1 MAVRKKDGG
10 PNVKY
15 YEASDTVS
23 QFDNVR
29 LWLGKNY
36 KKVGRGGGRGAP
48 ALAPAP
54 PGPACHGPGA
64 AIAAPAPPP
73 PGPGPGPGGGADPPP
88 PQYIQ
93 AEPPTNKSLS
103 SLVVQLL
110 QFQEEVFG
118 KHVSNAPLTKLPI
131 KCFLDF
137 KAGGALCHILAAAY
151 KFKSDQGWRR
161 FDFQNPSRMDRNVEM
176 FMTIEKSLVQNN
188 CLARPNIFLHQ
199 EIEPKLLSKLKD
211 IVKRHQGTVTEDKS
225 NASHIVCPVPGNL
238 EEEEWVR
245 PVMKRDKQVLLHW
258 GYYPD
263 SYDTWI
269 PANEIEASV
278 EDAPTP
284 EKPRKVHA
292 KWILDTDTF
301 NEWMNEEDYEVTDE
315 KSPVARRKKISAKTL
330 TDEVNSPD
338 SDRRDKKG
346 GNYKKRKRSP
356 SPSPT
361 PEAKKKNAKKGPS
374 TPYNKSKRGH
384 REEEQEDLTKDMDEP
399 SPVPNVEEVT
409 LPKTVNTKKD
419 SESAPVKGGTM
430 TDLGESEPP
439 GPGAAAGPPAP
450 QTWQCPKLPLL
461 PSLPDEQEDESME
474 TAGKDEEENGT
485 GSKGEQAKNPDLHED
500 NVTEQTHHI
509 IIPSYAAWFDYNSV
523 HAIERRALPEFF
535 NGKNKSKTPEIYLA
549 YRNFMIDTYRLN
561 PQEYLTSTACRRN
574 LAGDVCAIMRV
585 HAFLEQW
592 GLINYQVDA
601 ESRPTPMGPP
611 PTSHFHVLADTPSG
625 LVPLQPKTP
634 QGRQSDG
641 DAKTGRKS
649 KEIEDLVTETVKGKP
664 ELVGGSLG
672 SIPPPLAEEG
682 SFPPPPRAPHAA
694 RPRGAGTRGG
704 HPSPLLPWQ
713 QTSASQQMLNFPD
726 KSKEKPAD
734 MQNFGLRTDMY
745 TKKNVPSKVG
755 TPGPRPRPPA
765 RRHSPVSPPAQSKAA
780 ASATREWTEQ
790 ETLLL
795 LEVSGGPQGGGGTG
809 PPGPADAPRS
819 IPQALEM
826 YKDDWNKVSEHV
838 GSRTQD
844 ECILHFLRL
853 PIEDPYL
860 EDSEASLGPL
870 AYQPI
875 PFSQSGNPVMSTVA
889 FLASVVDPR
898 VASAAAKSALEEFSK
913 MKEEVPTALVEAH
926 VRKVEEAAKVTGK
939 ADPAFGLE
947 SSGIAGT
954 TSDEPERIEESGTE
968 EARAEAQPAEE
979 KKEAKEPRDG
989 TAEEEVKEKPGEV
1002 PKKEEE
1008 KGKEAEGEKEPD
1020 KGDGDAG
1027 EWGARLGWGDAEPPR
1042 ALPGQH
1048 GSCPATG
1055 EPEKEKEAKDGLDE
1069 APKEPPEPEAE
1080 RKAKVERDIGE
1091 GNLST
1096 AAAAALAAAAV
1107 KAKHLAAV
1115 EERKIKSL
1123 VALLVETQMKKL
1135 EIKLRHFEELETIM
1149 DREREAVS
1157 DGGGDGGGGRR
1168 LSPLQ
1173 HPLLTPP
1180 CPPQLEYQRQQL
1192 LADRQAFHMEQ
1203 LKYAEMRARQ
1213 QHFQHLQQQQQQQ
1226 PPPLPP
1232 GAQPLPAAGTP
1243 LAPAAHP
1250 LGAPPAP
1257 AMVAPAEP
1265 VGQPLPGAPPPQPPP
1280 PPGAP
1285 AVPHGESGCR
1295 GLGGRGGL
1303 TASLSALT
1311 PPPHPPALPAAP
1323 APFPGQQPP
1332 SQSLAGSLGGSGHP
1346 AVPGNAPAALPF
1358 GLPPS
1363 AIPFSMANPPAEPLG
1378 ATFPANPPALPLHG
1392 ALASSMPSGG
1402 LPPPPHP
1409 PGLALPHLAGGS
1421 AAAHSPAIVAAVQG
1435 SLLPNPGLLA
1445 DQGPPLQTDPIAPSP
1460 STATPVPPTQ

>member
-10 PNVKY
+10 PNVKF
-15 YEASDTVS
+15 YEASDTVA

-36 KKVGRGGGRGAP
+36 KK
-48 ALAPAP
+48 
-54 PGPACHGPGA
+54 
-64 AIAAPAPPP
+64 
-73 PGPGPGPGGGADPPP
+73 
-88 PQYIQ
+88 YIQ

-118 KHVSNAPLTKLPI
+118 KHVSNAPLTKLPM

-137 KAGGALCHILAAAY
+137 KVSGALSHILAAAY

-188 CLARPNIFLHQ
+188 CLSRPNIYLHPD
-199 EIEPKLLSKLKD
+199 IDSKLQSKLKD

-225 NASHIVCPVPGNL
+225 HASHIVVPVPSNL
-238 EEEEWVR
+238 EDEEWVR
-245 PVMKRDKQVLLHW
+245 PILKRDKQVLLHW

-263 SYDTWI
+263 SYDTWV
-269 PANEIEASV
+269 PASEVEASV
-278 EDAPTP
+278 EDAPTV

-292 KWILDTDTF
+292 KWILDTDSF
-301 NEWMNEEDYEVTDE
+301 NEWMNEEDYELTDE
-315 KSPVARRKKISAKTL
+315 KNPVARRKKISAKTL
-330 TDEVNSPD
+330 TDEVSSPD

-346 GNYKKRKRSP
+346 PNYKKRKRSP
-356 SPSPT
+356 SPPPSA
-361 PEAKKKNAKKGPS
+361 EAKKKTVKKGPS
-374 TPYNKSKRGH
+374 TPYTKSKRGH

-419 SESAPVKGGTM
+419 SESAPIKGGTV
-430 TDLGESEPP
+430 TDL
-439 GPGAAAGPPAP
+439 
-450 QTWQCPKLPLL
+450 
-461 PSLPDEQEDESME
+461 DEQEDESMDAVTKEEDE
-474 TAGKDEEENGT
+474 TSSGI
-485 GSKGEQAKNPDLHED
+485 KGEQMKTSDLHED

-634 QGRQSDG
+634 QQS
-641 DAKTGRKS
+641 
-649 KEIEDLVTETVKGKP
+649 
-664 ELVGGSLG
+664 
-672 SIPPPLAEEG
+672 
-682 SFPPPPRAPHAA
+682 
-694 RPRGAGTRGG
+694 
-704 HPSPLLPWQ
+704 
-713 QTSASQQMLNFPD
+713 SASQQMLNFPD
-726 KSKEKPAD
+726 KSKDKPSD
-734 MQNFGLRTDMY
+734 LQNFGLRTDMY
-745 TKKNVPSKVG
+745 SKKNTTSK
-755 TPGPRPRPPA
+755 
-765 RRHSPVSPPAQSKAA
+765 SKAA

-795 LEVSGGPQGGGGTG
+795 LE
-809 PPGPADAPRS
+809 
-819 IPQALEM
+819 ALEM

-898 VASAAAKSALEEFSK
+898 VASAAAKSALDEFSK

-926 VRKVEEAAKVTGK
+926 VRKVEDAARITGK
-939 ADPAFGLE
+939 ADPSYGLE

-954 TSDEPERIEESGTE
+954 ACEDNERIDCPKRSTPEIHEESSSDEPQTD
-968 EARAEAQPAEE
+968 AQPTED
-979 KKEAKEPRDG
+979 KKEPKDSPSETLP
-989 TAEEEVKEKPGEV
+989 EEEGKEKISEV
-1002 PKKEEE
+1002 AKKEEE
-1008 KGKEAEGEKEPD
+1008 KSKDGDTDKESEKSDIDMADGEKVSDTKE
-1020 KGDGDAG
+1020 GV
-1027 EWGARLGWGDAEPPR
+1027 EEI
-1042 ALPGQH
+1042 
-1048 GSCPATG
+1048 
-1055 EPEKEKEAKDGLDE
+1055 EKEEGGGKN
-1069 APKEPPEPEAE
+1069 
-1080 RKAKVERDIGE
+1080 KVERDIGE

-1149 DREREAVS
+1149 DREREA
-1157 DGGGDGGGGRR
+1157 
-1168 LSPLQ
+1168 
-1173 HPLLTPP
+1173 
-1180 CPPQLEYQRQQL
+1180 LEYQRQQL
-1192 LADRQAFHMEQ
+1192 LADRQNFHMEQ
-1203 LKYAEMRARQ
+1203 LKYAEIRARQ
-1213 QHFQHLQQQQQQQ
+1213 QHFQQIQNQHQQQQQTTSSSQPVPPTGHSVSGSQSSLIQAPVSSASNAESLGQPSAPSTQ
-1226 PPPLPP
+1226 PPVSSQQQQGGTQPSPAHPSGTFTSQQSSTPLVPSAVSVP
-1232 GAQPLPAAGTP
+1232 AQPPVPAAT
-1243 LAPAAHP
+1243 
-1250 LGAPPAP
+1250 
-1257 AMVAPAEP
+1257 
-1265 VGQPLPGAPPPQPPP
+1265 
-1280 PPGAP
+1280 
-1285 AVPHGESGCR
+1285 
-1295 GLGGRGGL
+1295 
-1303 TASLSALT
+1303 
-1311 PPPHPPALPAAP
+1311 
-1323 APFPGQQPP
+1323 
-1332 SQSLAGSLGGSGHP
+1332 
-1346 AVPGNAPAALPF
+1346 
-1358 GLPPS
+1358 
-1363 AIPFSMANPPAEPLG
+1363 
-1378 ATFPANPPALPLHG
+1378 
-1392 ALASSMPSGG
+1392 
-1402 LPPPPHP
+1402 
-1409 PGLALPHLAGGS
+1409 
-1421 AAAHSPAIVAAVQG
+1421 HSPAIVAAMQG
-1435 SLLPNPGLLA
+1435 GVALTTS
-1445 DQGPPLQTDPIAPSP
+1445 
-1460 STATPVPPTQ
+1460 PVPGELNS

>member
-10 PNVKY
+10 PNVKH

-36 KKVGRGGGRGAP
+36 KK
-48 ALAPAP
+48 
-54 PGPACHGPGA
+54 
-64 AIAAPAPPP
+64 
-73 PGPGPGPGGGADPPP
+73 
-88 PQYIQ
+88 YIQ

-118 KHVSNAPLTKLPI
+118 KHVTNAPLTKLPM
-131 KCFLDF
+131 KCFVDF
-137 KAGGALCHILAAAY
+137 KVGGALCHILAAAY

-176 FMTIEKSLVQNN
+176 FLNIEKSLVQNN
-188 CLARPNIFLHQ
+188 CLSRPNIYLHP
-199 EIEPKLLSKLKD
+199 EIDSKLQSKLKD

-225 NASHIVCPVPGNL
+225 HASHVVVPVPGNL

-245 PVMKRDKQVLLHW
+245 PILKRDKQVLLHW
-258 GYYPD
+258 GYFPD

-269 PANEIEASV
+269 PASEVEASV

-301 NEWMNEEDYEVTDE
+301 NEWMNEEDYEVNDE
-315 KSPVARRKKISAKTL
+315 RSPVTRRKKISAKTL
-330 TDEVNSPD
+330 MDEVSSPE

-346 GNYKKRKRSP
+346 ANSKKRKRSP
-356 SPSPT
+356 SPPPSA
-361 PEAKKKNAKKGPS
+361 EAKKKNVKKGPS
-374 TPYNKSKRGH
+374 TPYTKSKRGH

-409 LPKTVNTKKD
+409 LPKAVNTKKD
-419 SESAPVKGGTM
+419 SESAPVKGGTV
-430 TDLGESEPP
+430 TDL
-439 GPGAAAGPPAP
+439 
-450 QTWQCPKLPLL
+450 
-461 PSLPDEQEDESME
+461 DEQEDEIME
-474 TAGKDEEENGT
+474 TVAKEEDDSSSGN
-485 GSKGEQAKNPDLHED
+485 KGEQVKTSDLHED

-625 LVPLQPKTP
+625 LVPLQPKAP
-634 QGRQSDG
+634 Q
-641 DAKTGRKS
+641 
-649 KEIEDLVTETVKGKP
+649 VP
-664 ELVGGSLG
+664 
-672 SIPPPLAEEG
+672 
-682 SFPPPPRAPHAA
+682 
-694 RPRGAGTRGG
+694 
-704 HPSPLLPWQ
+704 
-713 QTSASQQMLNFPD
+713 ASQQMLNFPD
-726 KSKEKPAD
+726 KGKEKPSD
-734 MQNFGLRTDMY
+734 LQNFGLRTDMY
-745 TKKNVPSKVG
+745 SKKNTPSK
-755 TPGPRPRPPA
+755 
-765 RRHSPVSPPAQSKAA
+765 SKAA
-780 ASATREWTEQ
+780 ASATREWNEQ

-795 LEVSGGPQGGGGTG
+795 LE
-809 PPGPADAPRS
+809 
-819 IPQALEM
+819 ALEM

-860 EDSEASLGPL
+860 ENSESSLGPL

-898 VASAAAKSALEEFSK
+898 VASAAAKSALDEFSK

-926 VRKVEEAAKVTGK
+926 VRKVEDAAKVTGK
-939 ADPAFGLE
+939 PDPSYGLE

-954 TSDEPERIEESGTE
+954 TCDDNERIDFHKRNTHRSHEVPVEEPQP
-968 EARAEAQPAEE
+968 EAQTTED
-979 KKEAKEPRDG
+979 KKEPKDSPSEGIPEDEAKERG
-989 TAEEEVKEKPGEV
+989 SEAAN
-1002 PKKEEE
+1002 KEEE
-1008 KGKEAEGEKEPD
+1008 KSKDGDTDKESDKSDIDMADGEKGPETKEGAEETD
-1020 KGDGDAG
+1020 KEEMDA
-1027 EWGARLGWGDAEPPR
+1027 
-1042 ALPGQH
+1042 
-1048 GSCPATG
+1048 
-1055 EPEKEKEAKDGLDE
+1055 KN
-1069 APKEPPEPEAE
+1069 
-1080 RKAKVERDIGE
+1080 KVERDIGE

-1149 DREREAVS
+1149 DREREA
-1157 DGGGDGGGGRR
+1157 
-1168 LSPLQ
+1168 
-1173 HPLLTPP
+1173 
-1180 CPPQLEYQRQQL
+1180 LEYQRQQL
-1192 LADRQAFHMEQ
+1192 LADRQTFHMEQ

-1213 QHFQHLQQQQQQQ
+1213 QHFQHIQSQHQQQHQT
-1226 PPPLPP
+1226 PLPP
-1232 GAQPLPAAGTP
+1232 GSQPVPPTAHSIPVPQPAVTPAPISSASSAEGLGQPTAPSAQPPVNSQQQGGT
-1243 LAPAAHP
+1243 
-1250 LGAPPAP
+1250 
-1257 AMVAPAEP
+1257 
-1265 VGQPLPGAPPPQPPP
+1265 Q
-1280 PPGAP
+1280 
-1285 AVPHGESGCR
+1285 S
-1295 GLGGRGGL
+1295 
-1303 TASLSALT
+1303 S
-1311 PPPHPPALPAAP
+1311 
-1323 APFPGQQPP
+1323 PGQGSGSYTGQPP
-1332 SQSLAGSLGGSGHP
+1332 SNPLIPS
-1346 AVPGNAPAALPF
+1346 AVPVPAQPPVPAPPNLP
-1358 GLPPS
+1358 
-1363 AIPFSMANPPAEPLG
+1363 
-1378 ATFPANPPALPLHG
+1378 
-1392 ALASSMPSGG
+1392 SS
-1402 LPPPPHP
+1402 L
-1409 PGLALPHLAGGS
+1409 GS
-1421 AAAHSPAIVAAVQG
+1421 AASHSPAIVAAMQG
-1435 SLLPNPGLLA
+1435 GLPV
-1445 DQGPPLQTDPIAPSP
+1445 TTS
-1460 STATPVPPTQ
+1460 PVPDPGTPLPPESMGNTVAPTPAQQ

>member
-15 YEASDTVS
+15 YEAADTVT

-36 KKVGRGGGRGAP
+36 KK
-48 ALAPAP
+48 
-54 PGPACHGPGA
+54 
-64 AIAAPAPPP
+64 
-73 PGPGPGPGGGADPPP
+73 
-88 PQYIQ
+88 YIQ

-137 KAGGALCHILAAAY
+137 KAGGSLCHILAAAY

-161 FDFQNPSRMDRNVEM
+161 YDFQNPSRMDRNVEM

-188 CLARPNIFLHQ
+188 CLSRPNIFLCP
-199 EIEPKLLSKLKD
+199 EIEPKLLGKLKD
-211 IVKRHQGTVTEDKS
+211 IIKRHQGTVTEDKN
-225 NASHIVCPVPGNL
+225 NASHVVYPVPGNL

-269 PANEIEASV
+269 PASEIEASV

-301 NEWMNEEDYEVTDE
+301 NEWMNEEDYEVNDD
-315 KSPVARRKKISAKTL
+315 KNPVSRRKKIS
-330 TDEVNSPD
+330 VNSPD

-361 PEAKKKNAKKGPS
+361 PEAKKKNAKKG
-374 TPYNKSKRGH
+374 YSKRGH

-409 LPKTVNTKKD
+409 LPKTVNAKKD

-430 TDLGESEPP
+430 TDLGK
-439 GPGAAAGPPAP
+439 AGSPWARQLFYHFSYPSAFNRRSFFSSP
-450 QTWQCPKLPLL
+450 CSSLSLSLSLL
-461 PSLPDEQEDESME
+461 S
-474 TAGKDEEENGT
+474 
-485 GSKGEQAKNPDLHED
+485 
-500 NVTEQTHHI
+500 
-509 IIPSYAAWFDYNSV
+509 
-523 HAIERRALPEFF
+523 
-535 NGKNKSKTPEIYLA
+535 YLA

-634 QGRQSDG
+634 Q
-641 DAKTGRKS
+641 
-649 KEIEDLVTETVKGKP
+649 
-664 ELVGGSLG
+664 
-672 SIPPPLAEEG
+672 
-682 SFPPPPRAPHAA
+682 
-694 RPRGAGTRGG
+694 
-704 HPSPLLPWQ
+704 
-713 QTSASQQMLNFPD
+713 TSASQQMLNFPD
-726 KSKEKPAD
+726 KGKEKPTD

-745 TKKNVPSKVG
+745 TKKNVPSK
-755 TPGPRPRPPA
+755 
-765 RRHSPVSPPAQSKAA
+765 SKAA

-795 LEVSGGPQGGGGTG
+795 LE
-809 PPGPADAPRS
+809 
-819 IPQALEM
+819 ALEM

-954 TSDEPERIEESGTE
+954 TSDEPERIV
-968 EARAEAQPAEE
+968 
-979 KKEAKEPRDG
+979 D
-989 TAEEEVKEKPGEV
+989 
-1002 PKKEEE
+1002 
-1008 KGKEAEGEKEPD
+1008 
-1020 KGDGDAG
+1020 
-1027 EWGARLGWGDAEPPR
+1027 
-1042 ALPGQH
+1042 
-1048 GSCPATG
+1048 
-1055 EPEKEKEAKDGLDE
+1055 PEKEKE
-1069 APKEPPEPEAE
+1069 PKEGQEEVLKEVVESEGE
-1080 RKAKVERDIGE
+1080 RKTKVERDIGE

-1149 DREREAVS
+1149 DREREA
-1157 DGGGDGGGGRR
+1157 
-1168 LSPLQ
+1168 
-1173 HPLLTPP
+1173 
-1180 CPPQLEYQRQQL
+1180 LEYQRQQL

-1213 QHFQHLQQQQQQQ
+1213 QHFQQMHQQQQQ
-1226 PPPLPP
+1226 PPPALPP
-1232 GAQPLPAAGTP
+1232 GSHGHPGVAGN
-1243 LAPAAHP
+1243 AP
-1250 LGAPPAP
+1250 LG
-1257 AMVAPAEP
+1257 
-1265 VGQPLPGAPPPQPPP
+1265 LPFGMPPP
-1280 PPGAP
+1280 PPPPAP
-1285 AVPHGESGCR
+1285 SIIPFG
-1295 GLGGRGGL
+1295 
-1303 TASLSALT
+1303 SLADSISINL
-1311 PPPHPPALPAAP
+1311 PPPNLH
-1323 APFPGQQPP
+1323 
-1332 SQSLAGSLGGSGHP
+1332 GHHHH
-1346 AVPGNAPAALPF
+1346 LPF
-1358 GLPPS
+1358 APGTLPP
-1363 AIPFSMANPPAEPLG
+1363 PNLPVSMANPLHPNLPATTTMPSSLPLG
-1378 ATFPANPPALPLHG
+1378 
-1392 ALASSMPSGG
+1392 
-1402 LPPPPHP
+1402 
-1409 PGLALPHLAGGS
+1409 PGLGS
-1421 AAAHSPAIVAAVQG
+1421 AAAQSPAIVAAVQG
-1435 SLLPNPGLLA
+1435 NLLPSASPLPGEKGPGGEKGEGGVHM
-1445 DQGPPLQTDPIAPSP
+1445 QGGRAGGEGLRT
-1460 STATPVPPTQ
+1460 

>member
-23 QFDNVR
+23 QFDSARV
-29 LWLGKNY
+29 WLGKNY
-36 KKVGRGGGRGAP
+36 KK
-48 ALAPAP
+48 
-54 PGPACHGPGA
+54 
-64 AIAAPAPPP
+64 
-73 PGPGPGPGGGADPPP
+73 
-88 PQYIQ
+88 YIQ

-103 SLVVQLL
+103 GLVVQLL

-151 KFKSDQGWRR
+151 KSKSDQGWRR

-176 FMTIEKSLVQNN
+176 FMSIEKSLVQNN
-188 CLARPNIFLHQ
+188 CLSRPNIYLHPD
-199 EIEPKLLSKLKD
+199 IDPKLQAKLKD
-211 IVKRHQGTVTEDKS
+211 IIKRHQGTVTEDKS
-225 NASHIVCPVPGNL
+225 NASHTVFPVPGSL

-245 PVMKRDKQVLLHW
+245 PIMKRDKQVLLHW

-269 PANEIEASV
+269 PASEIEAPV

-301 NEWMNEEDYEVTDE
+301 NEWMNEEDYEVNDE
-315 KSPVARRKKISAKTL
+315 KSPVSRRKKISAKTL

-374 TPYNKSKRGH
+374 TPYTKSKRGH

-430 TDLGESEPP
+430 TDLDEP
-439 GPGAAAGPPAP
+439 
-450 QTWQCPKLPLL
+450 
-461 PSLPDEQEDESME
+461 EDESME
-474 TAGKDEEENGT
+474 TAGKDEEENNAGN
-485 GSKGEQAKNPDLHED
+485 KGEQTKNPDLHED

-634 QGRQSDG
+634 QGRQSDS
-641 DAKTGRKS
+641 DTKAGRKS

-664 ELVGGSLG
+664 EM
-672 SIPPPLAEEG
+672 
-682 SFPPPPRAPHAA
+682 
-694 RPRGAGTRGG
+694 
-704 HPSPLLPWQ
+704 
-713 QTSASQQMLNFPD
+713 QTTASQQMLNFPD
-726 KSKEKPAD
+726 KSKEKPPD

-745 TKKNVPSKVG
+745 TKKNAPSK
-755 TPGPRPRPPA
+755 
-765 RRHSPVSPPAQSKAA
+765 SKAA

-795 LEVSGGPQGGGGTG
+795 LE
-809 PPGPADAPRS
+809 
-819 IPQALEM
+819 ALEM

-954 TSDEPERIEESGTE
+954 TSDELERIESCTDEN
-968 EARAEAQPAEE
+968 RAEPPPSEE
-979 KKEAKEPRDG
+979 KKEEQREGALEEEAKE
-989 TAEEEVKEKPGEV
+989 KLGEV
-1002 PKKEEE
+1002 PRKEEE
-1008 KGKEAEGEKEPD
+1008 KSKEADGEKEMD
-1020 KGDGDAG
+1020 KSDGDTVADG
-1027 EWGARLGWGDAEPPR
+1027 
-1042 ALPGQH
+1042 
-1048 GSCPATG
+1048 
-1055 EPEKEKEAKDGLDE
+1055 EKEKEPKDGQE
-1069 APKEPPEPEAE
+1069 EGPKDLAETEGE
-1080 RKAKVERDIGE
+1080 RKTKVERDIGE

-1149 DREREAVS
+1149 DREREA
-1157 DGGGDGGGGRR
+1157 
-1168 LSPLQ
+1168 
-1173 HPLLTPP
+1173 
-1180 CPPQLEYQRQQL
+1180 LEYQRQQL

-1213 QHFQHLQQQQQQQ
+1213 QHFQQMHQQQQQQ
-1226 PPPLPP
+1226 PPPPPSLPV
-1232 GAQPLPAAGTP
+1232 GSQPLPSSGAP
-1243 LAPAAHP
+1243 LAPAAHSMP
-1250 LGAPPAP
+1250 ISQTSVPA
-1257 AMVAPAEP
+1257 ASN
-1265 VGQPLPGAPPPQPPP
+1265 VGQPSSMAQTEQIGQPVAVPPQQTAAGAPQTGPGQTGQPSASSHAQPPFPSQQPSSQILPGA
-1280 PPGAP
+1280 AP
-1285 AVPHGESGCR
+1285 TTV
-1295 GLGGRGGL
+1295 
-1303 TASLSALT
+1303 
-1311 PPPHPPALPAAP
+1311 
-1323 APFPGQQPP
+1323 
-1332 SQSLAGSLGGSGHP
+1332 HP
-1346 AVPGNAPAALPF
+1346 A
-1358 GLPPS
+1358 
-1363 AIPFSMANPPAEPLG
+1363 M
-1378 ATFPANPPALPLHG
+1378 
-1392 ALASSMPSGG
+1392 
-1402 LPPPPHP
+1402 
-1409 PGLALPHLAGGS
+1409 
-1421 AAAHSPAIVAAVQG
+1421 
-1435 SLLPNPGLLA
+1435 A
-1445 DQGPPLQTDPIAPSP
+1445 DQGPSLQPDPITPSP

>member
-23 QFDNVR
+23 QFDSARV
-29 LWLGKNY
+29 WLGKNY
-36 KKVGRGGGRGAP
+36 KK
-48 ALAPAP
+48 
-54 PGPACHGPGA
+54 
-64 AIAAPAPPP
+64 
-73 PGPGPGPGGGADPPP
+73 
-88 PQYIQ
+88 YIQ

-188 CLARPNIFLHQ
+188 CLSRPNIYLHPD
-199 EIEPKLLSKLKD
+199 IDPKLQAKLKD
-211 IVKRHQGTVTEDKS
+211 IIKRHQGTVTEDKN
-225 NASHIVCPVPGNL
+225 NASHIVFPVPGSL

-245 PVMKRDKQVLLHW
+245 PIMKRDKQVLLHW

-269 PANEIEASV
+269 PASEIEAPV
-278 EDAPTP
+278 EDAPSA

-301 NEWMNEEDYEVTDE
+301 NEWMNEEDYEVNDE
-315 KSPVARRKKISAKTL
+315 KNPVSRRKKISAKTL

-374 TPYNKSKRGH
+374 TPYTKSKRGH

-430 TDLGESEPP
+430 TDLDEP
-439 GPGAAAGPPAP
+439 
-450 QTWQCPKLPLL
+450 
-461 PSLPDEQEDESME
+461 EDESME
-474 TAGKDEEENGT
+474 TTGKDEEESNAGN
-485 GSKGEQAKNPDLHED
+485 KGEQAKNPDLHED

-634 QGRQSDG
+634 QGRQSDS
-641 DAKTGRKS
+641 DTKTGRKS

-664 ELVGGSLG
+664 EM
-672 SIPPPLAEEG
+672 
-682 SFPPPPRAPHAA
+682 
-694 RPRGAGTRGG
+694 
-704 HPSPLLPWQ
+704 
-713 QTSASQQMLNFPD
+713 QTTASQQMLNFPD
-726 KSKEKPAD
+726 KSKEKPPD

-745 TKKNVPSKVG
+745 TKKNTPSK
-755 TPGPRPRPPA
+755 
-765 RRHSPVSPPAQSKAA
+765 SKAA

-795 LEVSGGPQGGGGTG
+795 LE
-809 PPGPADAPRS
+809 
-819 IPQALEM
+819 ALEM

-954 TSDEPERIEESGTE
+954 TSDELERIGEGGERGAFRASAREAPSLDLAQCAVGTKKGAETQETRAGLASGLELTLNRLAQESCTDENRTE
-968 EARAEAQPAEE
+968 APPSEE
-979 KKEAKEPRDG
+979 KKEVKVREGEPREG
-989 TAEEEVKEKPGEV
+989 TLEEEVKDKLGEM
-1002 PKKEEE
+1002 PRKEED
-1008 KGKEAEGEKEPD
+1008 KSKEADGEKEMD
-1020 KGDGDAG
+1020 KSDGDAM
-1027 EWGARLGWGDAEPPR
+1027 AD
-1042 ALPGQH
+1042 
-1048 GSCPATG
+1048 
-1055 EPEKEKEAKDGLDE
+1055 EKEKEPKDGQE
-1069 APKEPPEPEAE
+1069 EGPKDLSETEGE
-1080 RKAKVERDIGE
+1080 RKTKVERDIGE

-1149 DREREAVS
+1149 DREREA
-1157 DGGGDGGGGRR
+1157 
-1168 LSPLQ
+1168 
-1173 HPLLTPP
+1173 
-1180 CPPQLEYQRQQL
+1180 LEYQRQQL

-1213 QHFQHLQQQQQQQ
+1213 QHFQQMHQQQQQ
-1226 PPPLPP
+1226 PPPPP
-1232 GAQPLPAAGTP
+1232 PLSTSSQPLPSSGAP
-1243 LAPAAHP
+1243 LAPAAHSMP
-1250 LGAPPAP
+1250 ISQTPVPAVSTGGQPSSMAQTEQIGQPVAVQPQQTATGPPPTGPGQTGQPPAVSH
-1257 AMVAPAEP
+1257 A
-1265 VGQPLPGAPPPQPPP
+1265 QPPFPSQQPSSQILPGA
-1280 PPGAP
+1280 
-1285 AVPHGESGCR
+1285 V
-1295 GLGGRGGL
+1295 
-1303 TASLSALT
+1303 
-1311 PPPHPPALPAAP
+1311 PAAV
-1323 APFPGQQPP
+1323 
-1332 SQSLAGSLGGSGHP
+1332 HP
-1346 AVPGNAPAALPF
+1346 AMAGNIPSALPF
-1358 GLPPS
+1358 GMPAS
-1363 AIPFSMANPPAEPLG
+1363 IPFSMASNVTDSIG
-1378 ATFPANPPALPLHG
+1378 INFPANMPIHPVHGNLTCSMANPPIVNVSSTLHP
-1392 ALASSMPSGG
+1392 AAAP
-1402 LPPPPHP
+1402 
-1409 PGLALPHLAGGS
+1409 LPHGS
-1421 AAAHSPAIVAAVQG
+1421 AAAQSPAIVAAMQG
-1435 SLLPNPGLLA
+1435 SLLPNAGLGS
-1445 DQGPPLQTDPIAPSP
+1445 DQGPSLQADSIAPSP

>member
-1 MAVRKKDGG
+1 PYEVEWMPLSSLSCLDKK
-10 PNVKY
+10 
-15 YEASDTVS
+15 
-23 QFDNVR
+23 
-29 LWLGKNY
+29 
-36 KKVGRGGGRGAP
+36 
-48 ALAPAP
+48 
-54 PGPACHGPGA
+54 
-64 AIAAPAPPP
+64 
-73 PGPGPGPGGGADPPP
+73 
-88 PQYIQ
+88 
-93 AEPPTNKSLS
+93 PPTNKSLS

-137 KAGGALCHILAAAY
+137 KAGGSLCHILAAAY

-199 EIEPKLLSKLKD
+199 EIEPKLLGKLKD
-211 IVKRHQGTVTEDKS
+211 IIKRWHV
-225 NASHIVCPVPGNL
+225 A
-238 EEEEWVR
+238 EEWVR

-258 GYYPD
+258 GYFPD

-269 PANEIEASV
+269 PASEIEASV

-315 KSPVARRKKISAKTL
+315 KSPVSRRKKISAKTL

-374 TPYNKSKRGH
+374 TPYTKSKRGH

-430 TDLGESEPP
+430 TDLGKDPP
-439 GPGAAAGPPAP
+439 SILTFISKETGPR
-450 QTWQCPKLPLL
+450 L
-461 PSLPDEQEDESME
+461 EM
-474 TAGKDEEENGT
+474 
-485 GSKGEQAKNPDLHED
+485 DLHED

-634 QGRQSDG
+634 Q
-641 DAKTGRKS
+641 
-649 KEIEDLVTETVKGKP
+649 
-664 ELVGGSLG
+664 
-672 SIPPPLAEEG
+672 
-682 SFPPPPRAPHAA
+682 
-694 RPRGAGTRGG
+694 
-704 HPSPLLPWQ
+704 
-713 QTSASQQMLNFPD
+713 TSASQQMLSFPD
-726 KSKEKPAD
+726 KGKEKPTD
-734 MQNFGLRTDMY
+734 LQNFGLRTDMY
-745 TKKNVPSKVG
+745 TKKNVPSK
-755 TPGPRPRPPA
+755 
-765 RRHSPVSPPAQSKAA
+765 SKAA

-795 LEVSGGPQGGGGTG
+795 LE
-809 PPGPADAPRS
+809 
-819 IPQALEM
+819 ALEM

-954 TSDEPERIEESGTE
+954 TSDEPERIGEGGERGSFRALAR
-968 EARAEAQPAEE
+968 EAPAISPPSDAAPAE
-979 KKEAKEPRDG
+979 KEKEPKDG
-989 TAEEEVKEKPGEV
+989 QEEV
-1002 PKKEEE
+1002 PKDLA
-1008 KGKEAEGEKEPD
+1008 EAEGE
-1020 KGDGDAG
+1020 
-1027 EWGARLGWGDAEPPR
+1027 
-1042 ALPGQH
+1042 
-1048 GSCPATG
+1048 
-1055 EPEKEKEAKDGLDE
+1055 
-1069 APKEPPEPEAE
+1069 
-1080 RKAKVERDIGE
+1080 RKTKVERDIGE

-1149 DREREAVS
+1149 DREREA
-1157 DGGGDGGGGRR
+1157 
-1168 LSPLQ
+1168 
-1173 HPLLTPP
+1173 
-1180 CPPQLEYQRQQL
+1180 LEYQRQQL

-1213 QHFQHLQQQQQQQ
+1213 QHFQQMHQQQQQQ
-1226 PPPLPP
+1226 PPPPLPP
-1232 GAQPLPAAGTP
+1232 GSQPIPSSGAP
-1243 LAPAAHP
+1243 LAPAAHSMP
-1250 LGAPPAP
+1250 MAQA
-1257 AMVAPAEP
+1257 
-1265 VGQPLPGAPPPQPPP
+1265 PGAPTAASLVPQPSLAQTEQIGQAVPAA
-1280 PPGAP
+1280 PGAP
-1285 AVPHGESGCR
+1285 HTVPAQQGQTPAGPHGKC
-1295 GLGGRGGL
+1295 L
-1303 TASLSALT
+1303 
-1311 PPPHPPALPAAP
+1311 PPAIQK
-1323 APFPGQQPP
+1323 PGYK
-1332 SQSLAGSLGGSGHP
+1332 LACGTTVS
-1346 AVPGNAPAALPF
+1346 
-1358 GLPPS
+1358 
-1363 AIPFSMANPPAEPLG
+1363 PL
-1378 ATFPANPPALPLHG
+1378 T
-1392 ALASSMPSGG
+1392 
-1402 LPPPPHP
+1402 
-1409 PGLALPHLAGGS
+1409 
-1421 AAAHSPAIVAAVQG
+1421 V
-1435 SLLPNPGLLA
+1435 
-1445 DQGPPLQTDPIAPSP
+1445 
-1460 STATPVPPTQ
+1460 